1 MLDKTLTLYVW
12 ENVLCDYTCGIMFAL
27 AHDVEEARRLILA
40 QVEYVPREQLDT
52 EPLEVTA
59 PQAFVVWGGA

>member
-12 ENVLCDYTCGIMFAL
+12 ENVSCDYTCGIMFAL

-40 QVEYVPREQLDT
+40 QVDYVPREQLDT